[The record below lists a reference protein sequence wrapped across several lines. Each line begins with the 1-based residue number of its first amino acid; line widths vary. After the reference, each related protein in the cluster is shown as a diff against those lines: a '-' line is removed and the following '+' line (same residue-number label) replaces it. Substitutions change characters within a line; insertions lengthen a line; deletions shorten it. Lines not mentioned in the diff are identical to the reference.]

1 MLGPKL
7 GRRSG
12 FRLGE
17 REPAGRRRGSR
28 QTSSRDLLAAKRLLL
43 LSISPGSHK
52 LPAPG
57 TRSGT
62 SRASVGIS
70 DERTDPAASPL
81 PEPASEGTDRSR
93 GARLPGGPVSAPA
106 LGTGCPAGSSP
117 STQQGQDVKTSP
129 PRCQEAEDSFS
140 RGGPQARHPHKHS
153 PHPLLFAMPGK
164 QQVFGADAAA
174 PGLQHGPQGDAGLA
188 SVKSAPFP
196 PSSTKIHRR
205 SGQR

>member
-17 REPAGRRRGSR
+17 REPAGRRRGRR

-93 GARLPGGPVSAPA
+93 GAQLPRGPVSAPA

-140 RGGPQARHPHKHS
+140 RGGPPKPGILTSTALTRFSLPCPESSRYSVLMLQPPGSNTDLR
-153 PHPLLFAMPGK
+153 AMP
-164 QQVFGADAAA
+164 AW
-174 PGLQHGPQGDAGLA
+174 PQ
-188 SVKSAPFP
+188 
-196 PSSTKIHRR
+196 
-205 SGQR
+205 